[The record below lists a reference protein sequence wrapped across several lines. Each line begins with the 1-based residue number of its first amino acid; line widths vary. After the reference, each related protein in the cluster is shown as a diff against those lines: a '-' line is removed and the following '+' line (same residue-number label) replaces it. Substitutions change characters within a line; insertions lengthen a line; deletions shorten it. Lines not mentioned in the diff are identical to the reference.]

1 MPSPSWQDLASERKR
16 KQDDLIPP
24 EWRIPLP
31 SDDVLDVTPI
41 PRTSGLLTG
50 RELDITETTDVNLIL
65 SKLADGIWSAVEVT
79 KAFYKRAIIAHQ
91 LVRASS
97 SRTWIRP

>member
-1 MPSPSWQDLASERKR
+1 MSSPNWQDIASERKR
-16 KQDDLIPP
+16 KQEDLIPP
-24 EWRIPLP
+24 EWRIPSL

-41 PRTSGLLTG
+41 PRTCGLLTG

-91 LVRASS
+91 LVRTSS
-97 SRTWIRP
+97 SRAWIRP